1 MTNDLGS
8 QQQQT
13 PAHSLVGTWKLRSFT
28 LEYADT
34 REKVEPFGAHP
45 QGYLGYG
52 SDGRMYALIVH
63 ETRKRPPETPSD
75 AEKSLLFSG
84 MGAYAG
90 TYSVDGDVVS
100 HHVDISWIETW
111 TGTTQLRRF
120 RIDGNLLYIESPV
133 AKDPLDGRSSSAVV
147 VWAKIQ

>member
-1 MTNDLGS
+1 MGKKLGPR
-8 QQQQT
+8 QQQ
-13 PAHSLVGTWKLRSFT
+13 ASASSLVGTWKLRSFT

-45 QGYLGYG
+45 HGYLGYG
-52 SDGRMYALIVH
+52 PDGRMYAIIVH
-63 ETRKRPPETPSD
+63 EYRGRPPEIPSD
-75 AEKSLLFSG
+75 AEKILLFSG

-90 TYSVDGDVVS
+90 TYSVDGDIVR

-120 RIDGNLLYIESPV
+120 RIEGNLLHIQSPA
-133 AKDPLDGRSSSAVV
+133 AKDPLDGRISSAVL
-147 VWAKIQ
+147 VWAKIR